1 MNIHLDQPTLTT
13 GAPLKRCRAAAL
25 LLHGRGRA
33 PDEMIAL
40 AEQLNLS
47 DVAFV
52 APAAAGNS
60 WYPYRFLEPVE
71 HNQPYLAYALE
82 MVHTR
87 VIELQAHGVPLRRI
101 VLIGFSQGACLAA
114 EYAARH
120 AARYGGIILFTG
132 GLIGSQGTTWE
143 YPGDFDGTPML
154 VGGAE
159 ADGWVPLWRM
169 HESVGVFR
177 HMGARVQTHFYPGD
191 SHLVSGAEIAA
202 ARAIV
207 HAVVAEAE

>member
-1 MNIHLDQPTLTT
+1 MNIHLDQPILTA
-13 GAPLKRCRAAAL
+13 GAPLERCRAAAL

-40 AEQLNLS
+40 AGQLNLP

-60 WYPYRFLEPVE
+60 WYPFRFLEPVE
-71 HNQPYLAYALE
+71 RNQPYLADALE
-82 MVHTR
+82 MVHRR
-87 VIELQAHGVPLRRI
+87 VMELQAHGLPLRRI

-120 AARYGGIILFTG
+120 AARYGGVILFTG
-132 GLIGSQGTTWE
+132 GLIGPEGATWE
-143 YPGDFDGTPML
+143 YPGDFDRTAVL
-154 VGGAE
+154 VSGAE

-169 HESVGVFR
+169 QESVAVFQ
-177 HMGARVQTHFYPGD
+177 HMGARVETCFYPGD
-191 SHLVSGAEIAA
+191 SHLVTDPEIAA
-202 ARAIV
+202 ARAIIR
-207 HAVVAEAE
+207 AVAAEAE